1 MECQDYQRLV
11 SKMHD
16 GELSSDETAEVFLH
30 LSTCGA
36 CREFYSSLRV
46 LDGALNRIA
55 DHLPSGRAARPLAIP
70 TPAESDR
77 WWNRQVAMRVPVFA
91 LLLCAIALSL
101 FALLPGGPLSRDPEA
116 IYVTKLPTIVVDAQ
130 TAPLDPQ

>member
-11 SKMHD
+11 SRMHD
-16 GELSSDETAEVFLH
+16 GELPPDESAEVFLH
-30 LSTCGA
+30 LATCGV

-55 DHLPSGRAARPLAIP
+55 DHLPEDRAVRPPVIP
-70 TPAESDR
+70 SPVESNR
-77 WWNRQVAMRVPVFA
+77 WWNRQVAMRAPVFA

-101 FALLPGGPLSRDPEA
+101 FVLIPGSPFSREPEA
-116 IYVTKLPTIVVDAQ
+116 IYVTKLPTVVVDAQ
-130 TAPLDPQ
+130 TAPLGPR

>member
-11 SKMHD
+11 SRMHD
-16 GELSSDETAEVFLH
+16 GELPPDESAEVFLH
-30 LSTCGA
+30 LATCGV

-55 DHLPSGRAARPLAIP
+55 DHLPSDRAARPLAIP
-70 TPAESDR
+70 APVEPNR
-77 WWNRQVAMRVPVFA
+77 WWNRHVAMRVPVFA

-101 FALLPGGPLSRDPEA
+101 FVLIPGSPLSREPES
-116 IYVTKLPTIVVDAQ
+116 IYVTKLPTVVVDAQ
-130 TAPLDPQ
+130 TAPLGPR